1 MAGINVYGQQIYI
14 TLIARRSSIYA
25 GTRFMKRGCNVTVRF
40 ALKNFYISV
49 KSVFLR
55 GYRDSIWILKMIIGS
70 FETGKLC
77 MRKIRNIIYNV
88 FFFIFLPLLFMFW
101 VSRSLF

>member
-49 KSVFLR
+49 KSVCFER
-55 GYRDSIWILKMIIGS
+55 FIETRFGYLK
-70 FETGKLC
+70 
-77 MRKIRNIIYNV
+77 
-88 FFFIFLPLLFMFW
+88 
-101 VSRSLF
+101 